1 MFNWLRELYE
11 IRAAYRVP
19 KVCESCEALKQ
30 MNDHLRMDNE
40 KLLRKILEPKVEVE
54 RTVAPEPMAPLH
66 RNVPWRVKQQMLE
79 AEDRQKANALR
90 QAAKPDTIEDLEK
103 ELDVVSKER
112 ESQHGPTAD
121 RINS

>member
-11 IRAAYRVP
+11 IRATYRKVE
-19 KVCESCEALKQ
+19 VCESCEALKQ

-40 KLLRKILEPKVEVE
+40 KLLRRILEPKVEPE
-54 RTVAPEPMAPLH
+54 RIVAPEPMVPIH

-90 QAAKPDTIEDLEK
+90 QAAKPDNSIEALEK
-103 ELDVVSKER
+103 DLDLAAKER
-112 ESQHGPTAD
+112 ENEAATG
-121 RINS
+121 INK